1 MKSAPASILILS
13 AVRSASRTGLRGVSQ
28 GSRRRRAEIGM
39 AGLQKR
45 DEVAGVAEAVFVGR
59 ERGLALG
66 RIAAKRHDIAETTGI
81 NAIGDLG
88 EFGARVTHT
97 REVRHDGEVKVAF
110 QKVTDLCSAVA
121 SRAAGSVG
129 HGYEIGAMRFSAVA
143 VARTASTPVSSLGGK
158 IPATEADGAARRVR
172 RWDGRAA
179 LHINGYGSVDMCKA
193 SSFLGRQN
201 GREA

>member
-1 MKSAPASILILS
+1 MFL
-13 AVRSASRTGLRGVSQ
+13 GVAADAE
-28 GSRRRRAEIGM
+28 AEIGM

-129 HGYEIGAMRFSAVA
+129 HGYEIG
-143 VARTASTPVSSLGGK
+143 GH
-158 IPATEADGAARRVR
+158 
-172 RWDGRAA
+172 A
-179 LHINGYGSVDMCKA
+179 L
-193 SSFLGRQN
+193 
-201 GREA
+201 